1 MLANFNK
8 NGDFDKMATLL
19 TPPALLVLDVQKG
32 FDDPFWGDRNNPQAE
47 ENILKLLTEWRKR
60 GWEVIYSQHLSLLPK
75 SPLNYQNRTGVE
87 FKEIIKPLPQEV
99 VFQKNVN
106 SAFIGTEL
114 ESYLRDKLITSVM
127 ITGLSTQHCVSTT
140 TRMSGNLGFETF
152 LVEDAT
158 AAYEIT
164 DHNGTT
170 HTPEDV
176 HKYEIAAL
184 HKEFATIVDTN
195 EVLAQIQQLNPNP

>member
-1 MLANFNK
+1 MKTFVK
-8 NGDFDKMATLL
+8 
-19 TPPALLVLDVQKG
+19 PPALLVLDVQKG
-32 FDDPFWGDRNNPQAE
+32 FDDSYWGKRNNPQAE
-47 ENILKLLTEWRKR
+47 ENILTLLTVWRKR
-60 GWEVIYSQHLSLLPK
+60 GWEVIYSKHLSLLPK
-75 SPLNYQNRTGVE
+75 SPLNYQNKAGVE
-87 FKEIIKPLPQEV
+87 FKEIIQPLPQEV
-99 VFQKNVN
+99 IFQKNVN

-114 ESYLRDKLITSVM
+114 ESYLRDKQMTSVI

-164 DHNGTT
+164 DHKGNTLS
-170 HTPEDV
+170 PEDV

-184 HKEFATIVDTN
+184 HKEFATIVTTDD
-195 EVLAQIQQLNPNP
+195 VLAQI

>member
-1 MLANFNK
+1 MK
-8 NGDFDKMATLL
+8 TLL

-152 LVEDAT
+152 LVEL
-158 AAYEIT
+158 
-164 DHNGTT
+164 
-170 HTPEDV
+170 HTKLPT
-176 HKYEIAAL
+176 IMGL
-184 HKEFATIVDTN
+184 HILRRMYISMKLQLYIRS
-195 EVLAQIQQLNPNP
+195 LQQLLIPMRFWRRFSN

>member
-1 MLANFNK
+1 MK
-8 NGDFDKMATLL
+8 TLL
-19 TPPALLVLDVQKG
+19 TAPALLVLDVQKG
-32 FDDPFWGDRNNPQAE
+32 FDDPFWGERNNPQAE
-47 ENILKLLTEWRKR
+47 ENIVKLLTVWRKR
-60 GWEVIYSQHLSLLPK
+60 GWQVIYSQHLSLLPK
-75 SPLNYQNRTGVE
+75 SPLNYQNKAGVE
-87 FKEIIKPLPQEV
+87 FKELIQPLPQEA

-114 ESYLRDKLITSVM
+114 ESHLRDKQITSVM

-164 DHNGTT
+164 DHNGIT

-184 HKEFATIVDTN
+184 HKEFATIVTTN
-195 EVLAQIQQLNPNP
+195 EVLAAVKG

>member
-1 MLANFNK
+1 MK
-8 NGDFDKMATLL
+8 ILL

-47 ENILKLLTEWRKR
+47 DILKLLTEWRKR

-75 SPLNYQNRTGVE
+75 SPFNYQNRTGVE

-99 VFQKNVN
+99 VFQKNIN

-158 AAYEIT
+158 AAFEIT